1 MKKLRLRV
9 VFGVVTIVRLSCSTT
24 CNSAPKISG
33 QDRLPPLSER
43 YVTLDSIM
51 NEGWQLYFSER
62 VSWIASDL
70 VLEKS
75 TWRKLAVR

>member
-1 MKKLRLRV
+1 
-9 VFGVVTIVRLSCSTT
+9 
-24 CNSAPKISG
+24 
-33 QDRLPPLSER
+33 
-43 YVTLDSIM
+43 M